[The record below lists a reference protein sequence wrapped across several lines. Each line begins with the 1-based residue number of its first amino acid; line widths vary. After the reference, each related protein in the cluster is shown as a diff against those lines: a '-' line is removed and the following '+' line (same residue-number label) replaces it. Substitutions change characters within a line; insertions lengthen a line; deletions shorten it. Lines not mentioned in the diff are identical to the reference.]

1 MMKEIFQRRVFW
13 MILIILLL
21 TVFVYPPFSA
31 KESSTGVVLER
42 EWGWIFSPPK
52 LQRLGELDIDLR
64 ILFVESVIAILF
76 PNILS
81 HFWGKG

>member
-1 MMKEIFQRRVFW
+1 
-13 MILIILLL
+13 MILIIHLL
-21 TVFVYPPFSA
+21 TDFVYPPFSA